1 MSELSINSTA
11 TMNDGN
17 KIPLMGFGV
26 FQLDDPAVCEEA
38 VQAALETGYRHID
51 TAFVYNN
58 EEQVGNAIQ
67 ASGIPREEIFL
78 TTKSAFDHSE
88 SKIREVFAGSLERL
102 KTDYVDLFLVHW
114 PLDDA
119 TLPEAWE
126 ALIKLK
132 EEGLCRSIGVSNIS
146 VKRFEDV
153 IFKNSD
159 VVPAINQMELH
170 VYNQQRELVEY
181 CKDKGMVMEAY
192 SPLAQVKK
200 LSEPGQALLDAA
212 DRHGK
217 SVAQVMIRFL
227 LQEGI
232 VVLPKSQTP
241 SRIQQNA
248 DVFDFA
254 LTDEE
259 MTALKALECGF
270 LAREWE
276 PDGYY

>member
-1 MSELSINSTA
+1 MSELTINSTA

-17 KIPLMGFGV
+17 TIPLLGFGV

-67 ASGIPREEIFL
+67 SSGIPREDIFL

-88 SKIREVFAGSLERL
+88 AKIREVFSGSLERL
-102 KTDYVDLFLVHW
+102 KTDYVDLFLIHW
-114 PLDDA
+114 PLDDT

-126 ALIKLK
+126 TLIKLK

-146 VKRFEDV
+146 VRRFDEV

-170 VYNQQRELVEY
+170 VYNQQRDLVEY
-181 CKDKGMVMEAY
+181 CREKGIVMEAY

-200 LSEPGQALLDAA
+200 LSDPGQALQDAA
-212 DRHGK
+212 SRHGK
-217 SVAQVMIRFL
+217 TVAQVMIRFL
-227 LQEGI
+227 LQQGI
-232 VVLPKSQTP
+232 VALPKSQTP

-254 LTDEE
+254 LSDED

>member
-1 MSELSINSTA
+1 MSELTIKSTA

-17 KIPLMGFGV
+17 QIPLMGFGV
-26 FQLDDPAVCEEA
+26 FQLDDPAVCEA
-38 VQAALETGYRHID
+38 AIGAALEAGYRHID
-51 TAFVYNN
+51 TAFVYEN
-58 EEQVGNAIQ
+58 EEQVGNAIA
-67 ASGIPREEIFL
+67 ASGIPRDEIFL

-88 SKIREVFAGSLERL
+88 AEIRKVFAGSLERL
-102 KTDYVDLFLVHW
+102 KTDYVDLFLIHW

-119 TLPEAWE
+119 TLPEGWE
-126 ALIKLK
+126 TLIRMK

-153 IFKNSD
+153 IFKNND

-170 VYNQQRELVEY
+170 VYNQQQELVDY
-181 CKDKGMVMEAY
+181 CKGKGMVMEAY

-200 LSEPGQALLDAA
+200 LSDPGQALLGAA
-212 DRHGK
+212 SAHGK

-227 LQEGI
+227 LQNGI

-241 SRIQQNA
+241 SRIQENA

-254 LTDEE
+254 LSEDE
-259 MTALKALECGF
+259 MASLKALECGF